1 MKFFPRKANRIF
13 VTLQIVLLESMK
25 KKGCN
30 NYKIPHMNKA
40 QLERQDKL
48 STSIPFPPDLLDEAE
63 AAFASL

>member
-1 MKFFPRKANRIF
+1 
-13 VTLQIVLLESMK
+13 MK